1 MREIAEG
8 ANDRYGLAGA
18 QPLEQGIEL
27 AAGLS
32 VGVALRADAETP
44 DGFDQS
50 KYRFTFLLAN
60 GVAENLPKQADVIDQ
75 RLVRVFRG
83 RDTRGGR
90 FDHRHVSL

>member
-1 MREIAEG
+1 MTDTVSPE
-8 ANDRYGLAGA
+8 LS
-18 QPLEQGIEL
+18 PLSSASSL
-27 AAGLS
+27 PPASS

-44 DGFDQS
+44 DRFDQS

-60 GVAENLPKQADVIDQ
+60 GVAENLSEQADVIDE

-90 FDHRHVSL
+90 FDRRHVSL